1 MKKTLIPVLFLC
13 FLLTSCSSNDTV
25 PTDNNNTEATNINA
39 ETSEPIID
47 GTAAP
52 EERPSGAIDPIEEA
66 NAIVK
71 DINQNIA
78 SYTKVESEK
87 TIKDVNV
94 CDITTYVSAN
104 ETQKKIAIVCFNG
117 ITITRRAE
125 IYYLDEQPLLLEL
138 SIKTTNVSPANMA
151 EHDESKTITKKYN
164 FYLKDG
170 SLDEYHKILDEN
182 GEIIPVLDEYR
193 QEDISI
199 LQATFK

>member
-138 SIKTTNVSPANMA
+138 SIKTTNVSPANIA
-151 EHDESKTITKKYN
+151 KYDESKTTTIEHS
-164 FYLKDG
+164 FYLKNG
-170 SLDEYHKILDEN
+170 SLEDYHKVLDKNREEVKILDEYT
-182 GEIIPVLDEYR
+182 EEDLSIIR
-193 QEDISI
+193 
-199 LQATFK
+199 ATFK